1 MRKWTYLVAGLLI
14 CGTAATVTS
23 CIDNEEPAGI
33 TDLRGAKAE
42 LLRAKSQVAAADAA
56 YRLAETAW
64 MQAQADYQAEL
75 AKQEAFKT
83 QWHEAFTA
91 SEKQRIEQ
99 EMQISAEEF
108 KAELLKKQQATA
120 IAQAEYDKAIIAIEA
135 ALVGYKES
143 VYAAELEKLLND
155 SYSIGYKV
163 WNEVTSAWEEKTGN
177 ATGLLGISSKIYSGQ
192 NQLARMMREKAKL
205 EFSYDIS
212 TKIAAVESQLAYE
225 TGVLEGYQKNLE
237 NLKVVAGAP
246 YEEWNTKYQ
255 DLEETK
261 KKLDAE
267 KTNLSVAEKEA
278 LKPIAEKEK
287 ENDNAAAA
295 KSELTFTIPAEIQ
308 DDFYQSIDE
317 NLSALDNFNFKDQ
330 ASVDAEGNHSY
341 PNGVTAML
349 TMGDKETLLDDLLGL
364 IEEDY
369 IYTDNELN
377 QANVLL
383 TQYKTIY
390 DHNQAVYN
398 EDLKAWKDA
407 LAAYESLYTTG
418 NYHATTIND
427 RDVIIN
433 KYEKYN
439 ALPDGTADDL
449 AAKKVAQKG
458 FAADLK
464 IYLANRAKFDG
475 FKIFKTNSTTD
486 VIDPTV
492 DADWNQW
499 VAISD
504 TKEQFGVDLNSEDA
518 IPANGGAYK
527 DYKEAAEKIGYPYA
541 TNPADG
547 RRVEY
552 TYKEYLEN
560 GWLSDTPEGTAY
572 ATFESREDYEQL
584 KSAIDNKPSWD
595 KLYADIKTIADANA
609 KAQDDLNLLEASV
622 AAEKEKVEAEFEAKS
637 AAIEVE
643 LAGIQD
649 IQDVITSVINSA
661 AGTFGVPYEYALE
674 YLKSQIAQ
682 LEGGSVDVSGSDY
695 NFNAYGSISGQ
706 TLVIKSYEKLL
717 AALKDG
723 SYKPMEEA
731 SIAQKQA
738 QIEAKQAEIDA
749 WTVLFKTLNAKKDQL
764 LKVLA
769 GEGGETPAQ

>member
-99 EMQISAEEF
+99 EMQISAEKF
-108 KAELLKKQQATA
+108 KAELLQKQQATA

-155 SYSIGYKV
+155 RYSIEYKI
-163 WNEVTSAWEEKTGN
+163 WNENTSSWMDITAY
-177 ATGLLGISSKIYSGQ
+177 ATGLTGISSRIYNGQ
-192 NQLARMMREKAKL
+192 DQLARLMREKAKL

-308 DDFYQSIDE
+308 DDFYSNIDV
-317 NLSALDNFNFKDQ
+317 NLSSFNFKDQ

-349 TMGDKETLLDDLLGL
+349 TMDDKETLLDDLLSL
-364 IEEDY
+364 IEGDY
-369 IYTDNELN
+369 IYTDNELD

-383 TQYKTIY
+383 AQYKTTY
-390 DHNQAVYN
+390 DHNQEVYKK
-398 EDLKAWKDA
+398 DLQAWKDS
-407 LAAYESLYTTG
+407 LAAYESLYNAG
-418 NYHATTIND
+418 KYYATTIND

-433 KYEKYN
+433 KYKNYE
-439 ALPDGTADDL
+439 ALPSRTADEL

-458 FAADLK
+458 FAEDLK
-464 IYLANRAKFDG
+464 IYLAKREKFDG
-475 FKIFKTNSTTD
+475 FKIFKTGSTTE

-499 VAISD
+499 VAIANYEV
-504 TKEQFGVDLNSEDA
+504 KFGKDISSGFVT
-518 IPANGGAYK
+518 PAEGGAYK
-527 DYKEAAEKIGYPYA
+527 AYKEACEKMGYPHA
-541 TNPADG
+541 INPANA
-547 RRVEY
+547 RRMEY
-552 TYKEYLEN
+552 TYEEYLEN
-560 GWLSDTPEGTAY
+560 GMLPEMGRGTTARV
-572 ATFESREDYEQL
+572 TFESREDYEQL

-609 KAQDDLNLLEASV
+609 KAQDDLNLLIASV
-622 AAEKEKVEAEFEAKS
+622 AAEREKVEAEFEAKS

-661 AGTFGVPYEYALE
+661 AGTFGAPYEYALE

-682 LEGGSVDVSGSDY
+682 LEGGSVDASGSDY